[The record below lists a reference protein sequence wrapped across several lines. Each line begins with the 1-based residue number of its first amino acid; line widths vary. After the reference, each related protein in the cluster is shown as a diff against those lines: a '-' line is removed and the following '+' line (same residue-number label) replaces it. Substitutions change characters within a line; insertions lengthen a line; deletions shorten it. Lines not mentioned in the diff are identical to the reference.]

1 MQLLINL
8 GVEIASIED
17 VFAICILENPH
28 FSFYLVYLFDYL
40 LDVYVWFFVLLH
52 FYTFLR
58 KTEVLYLIC
67 AHLFVLFQ
75 FSTVVLTHVILL
87 HFAQQFLI
95 LSLGDF
101 FTPDTH
107 MGI

>member
-40 LDVYVWFFVLLH
+40 LDVYV
-52 FYTFLR
+52 
-58 KTEVLYLIC
+58 
-67 AHLFVLFQ
+67 
-75 FSTVVLTHVILL
+75 
-87 HFAQQFLI
+87 
-95 LSLGDF
+95 
-101 FTPDTH
+101 
-107 MGI
+107 